1 MSCLTCITCIC
12 SHAMCVG
19 SFVDIF
25 VMSARI
31 IHNVYS
37 ALPSTV
43 EQAKIITCPRT
54 QNCI

>member
-1 MSCLTCITCIC
+1 MW
-12 SHAMCVG
+12 VG

-25 VMSARI
+25 VMSAGI

-54 QNCI
+54 QKLHLKDYAEAG